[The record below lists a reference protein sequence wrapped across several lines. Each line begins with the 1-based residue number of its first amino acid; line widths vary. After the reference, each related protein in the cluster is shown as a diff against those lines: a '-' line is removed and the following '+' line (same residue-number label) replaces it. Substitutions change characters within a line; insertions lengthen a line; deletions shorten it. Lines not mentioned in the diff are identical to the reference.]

1 MLWGIPSVSTPSI
14 TGNFTNWI
22 CPILRWR
29 TAHSTRPKRNLS
41 FSLTG
46 QPGSNSE
53 YFSLSNPNEKN
64 SLYIFSQGWKHN
76 QSVNSV
82 QNMTWW
88 MKSRNHVIQSVTY
101 HWQNLSRLILNSS
114 PSCALEL
121 KRISYN
127 EFLWN
132 TSQCKNMSGKLV
144 KMVPLPTAKVGHSQI
159 HAQHVTI
166 WANLKKINIIHELSI
181 NWE

>member
-1 MLWGIPSVSTPSI
+1 MMDEVQKPCNPKCNIPLAE
-14 TGNFTNWI
+14 
-22 CPILRWR
+22 PIK
-29 TAHSTRPKRNLS
+29 T
-41 FSLTG
+41 
-46 QPGSNSE
+46 
-53 YFSLSNPNEKN
+53 
-64 SLYIFSQGWKHN
+64 YIKQFP
-76 QSVNSV
+76 
-82 QNMTWW
+82 
-88 MKSRNHVIQSVTY
+88 I
-101 HWQNLSRLILNSS
+101 
-114 PSCALEL
+114 CALEL